1 MDIFYNMSLQCLV
14 DADNCRVNFLPLLRF
29 KEQPRWNITLFR
41 GVGDELADLSDIVS
55 GRAAVDTDLASETEV
70 MCRSIGDQIDLSR
83 SAEGIVSVYLD
94 ANTLEFLRKV
104 DGKENI
110 NAKFELWGYDS
121 SGSVALYLRFNI
133 RCSAVVDPEGGIP
146 PEPVE
151 SDPVIR
157 ASELEA
163 RIARKLIMEYSSD
176 GSSAHSELQEND
188 QFYRIRHGE
197 NGEPSAWQP
206 LLYGPP
212 GSGEDGA
219 AATITVGS
227 VTDVEYD
234 DDAAVENVGTENA
247 AILNF
252 RLRAGK
258 PGKDGEPGKDGTS
271 FRIDATGGLSERGI
285 YDGEPAGFVFAAI
298 VNDADSRTAT
308 WYFYKKRSNSF
319 GDWCDPLIKVEY
331 GGRDGDN
338 AKLIPCVEFTAPPG
352 VWDETRYLSFSLK
365 DYPSAWIS
373 AVVIDTGKGEQQ
385 LPFNH
390 DQGIRQLYKQ
400 NGMFYLYFG
409 SNVPAFE
416 TGRIYFSQGI
426 TPERENDGVS
436 AAITALAPVEFTA
449 PENGYFYISVADY
462 PDVSV
467 ANVAIDTDEG
477 ELTLPYFNDAG
488 VARIIK
494 AENKI
499 YIHLGSAVQTF
510 DTGRVYLAR
519 MLVADASDQ
528 PGIGTVSG
536 NMYYGII
543 CSNTMTAITQ
553 LSADELTQSLVV
565 SRQAKTGKF
574 KLETAAPGSW
584 TFILL
589 PAGLTAQK
597 DDGFGG
603 KAVFAENNGAPGTG
617 ANGTPIEIEGVTYN
631 IYGEFNLVAGQPIIY
646 VEDV

>member
-1 MDIFYNMSLQCLV
+1 MKNVFKLILVIMMILSLTVSVIGCGEGE
-14 DADNCRVNFLPLLRF
+14 
-29 KEQPRWNITLFR
+29 KGEQGLQ
-41 GVGDELADLSDIVS
+41 
-55 GRAAVDTDLASETEV
+55 
-70 MCRSIGDQIDLSR
+70 GDQGPQGDK
-83 SAEGIVSVYLD
+83 G
-94 ANTLEFLRKV
+94 
-104 DGKENI
+104 
-110 NAKFELWGYDS
+110 
-121 SGSVALYLRFNI
+121 
-133 RCSAVVDPEGGIP
+133 DP
-146 PEPVE
+146 
-151 SDPVIR
+151 
-157 ASELEA
+157 
-163 RIARKLIMEYSSD
+163 
-176 GSSAHSELQEND
+176 
-188 QFYRIRHGE
+188 GE
-197 NGEPSAWQP
+197 NGVGIKSCELISSKDNVDTYQIT
-206 LLYGPP
+206 YTNDTVTTFTVTNGT
-212 GSGEDGA
+212 DGA
-219 AATITVGS
+219 DGIDGADGKDGVGIADAIVNSNGELVLTLSNGASLNLGS
-227 VTDVEYD
+227 VIGSKG
-234 DDAAVENVGTENA
+234 DA
-247 AILNF
+247 
-252 RLRAGK
+252 
-258 PGKDGEPGKDGTS
+258 GEPGKDGTS

-617 ANGTPIEIEGVTYN
+617 ANGTSIEIEGVTYN

>member
-14 DADNCRVNFLPLLRF
+14 DADNCRVSVLPLLRF
-29 KEQPRWNITLFR
+29 KEQPRWNISIFR
-41 GVGDELADLSDIVS
+41 GDGDEPADLSDIVA

-70 MCRSIGDQIDLSR
+70 MCRSIGNQIDLSR
-83 SAEGIVSVYLD
+83 SAEGIVAVYLD
-94 ANTLEFLRKV
+94 ANTTEFLRKV
-104 DGKENI
+104 DGKENV
-110 NAKFELWGYDS
+110 NAKFELWGYNS
-121 SGSVALYLRFNI
+121 SGSVSLYLRFNI
-133 RCSAVVDPEGGIP
+133 RCSAVVDPEGGTP

-188 QFYRIRHGE
+188 RFYRIRHGE
-197 NGEPSAWQP
+197 NGVPSAWQP

-212 GSGEDGA
+212 GAGEDGA

-252 RLRAGK
+252 KLRAGK

-271 FRIDATGGLSERGI
+271 FQIDATGGLSERGI

-298 VNDADSRTAT
+298 VNDEESRTAT
-308 WYFYKKRSNSF
+308 WHFYKKRSNSY
-319 GDWCDPLIKVEY
+319 GDWHDPLIKVEY

-352 VWDETRYLSFSLK
+352 VWNETRYLSFALK
-365 DYPSAWIS
+365 DYPSAWVS
-373 AVVIDTGKGEQQ
+373 AVVIDTSKGEQQ

-416 TGRIYFSQGI
+416 TGRIYFAQGV
-426 TPERENDGVS
+426 TLERPNDGIS

-449 PENGYFYISVADY
+449 PENGFFYINVADF

-467 ANVAIDTDEG
+467 ASVAIDTDEG

-488 VARIIK
+488 VAKIIK
-494 AENKI
+494 TDNKI
-499 YIHLGSAVQTF
+499 YIHLGPTVQTF
-510 DTGRVYLAR
+510 ETGRVYLTR
-519 MLVADASDQ
+519 MLIADASDQ
-528 PGIGTVSG
+528 PGFGTVSG

-543 CSNTMTAITQ
+543 SNSSITSVTQ
-553 LSADELTQSLVV
+553 LSPADLSQPQIV
-565 SRQAKTGKF
+565 SVQAETGKF
-574 KLETAAPGSW
+574 ELGSVSPGSW
-584 TFILL
+584 TIILL
-589 PAGLTAQK
+589 PAGLTAYK

-603 KAVFAENNGAPGTG
+603 KTAFALSNGAAGTG
-617 ANGTPIEIEGVTYN
+617 ANGCSSVTIDGEVYY
-631 IYGEFNLVAGQPIIY
+631 IFGEFNLVTGNMIVYI
-646 VEDV
+646 EE